1 MEHKQFTSIRSL
13 TQEEY
18 GQVQTLCDI
27 IKAANE
33 EKHFK
38 STQEVFEGISPIM
51 ARYIKRGTIGE
62 LTRHHIEASRLT
74 RMTSLKESWPN
85 ETFSS
90 LLDY

>member
-1 MEHKQFTSIRSL
+1 MKQEQFTSLRSS

-62 LTRHHIEASRLT
+62 LTRHHIEAGLLNDE
-74 RMTSLKESWPN
+74 SL
-85 ETFSS
+85 FSDGQ
-90 LLDY
+90 LDCDALRKKS